1 MLNIK
6 FSCVSKN
13 TYIGF
18 MSNVR
23 LIGLPTVV
31 GGGVFYNGEIG
42 IASLFVISRRRAANS
57 AITITYSYY

>member
-1 MLNIK
+1 MSSS
-6 FSCVSKN
+6 SCVSKN

-31 GGGVFYNGEIG
+31 VVGGVFYNGEIG

>member
-1 MLNIK
+1 
-6 FSCVSKN
+6 
-13 TYIGF
+13 

-57 AITITYSYY
+57 VITITYSYY